1 MLCLDKY
8 TLWRE
13 IFLASETLYYINFS
27 QDLSAFVVNNAD
39 DMDKIMTMGKL
50 KFLWRMKFIN
60 IYFVDKLFYGIFCD
74 KTFLS
79 ELLAF
84 NTYIYQHGWLL
95 ETYGN

>member
-50 KFLWRMKFIN
+50 KFL
-60 IYFVDKLFYGIFCD
+60 
-74 KTFLS
+74 
-79 ELLAF
+79 
-84 NTYIYQHGWLL
+84 
-95 ETYGN
+95 